1 MGGYEQ
7 QMAAAAAGYGI
18 SLGMLIASSVMC
30 AVFFF
35 SFRIPEIACRILA
48 RKQRRSG
55 AGRKEKRRPESLE
68 KGILLSAGKG
78 ETEALPC
85 ADPPQAEPAKD
96 SLKSRTED
104 LKGDFRILEQIEVI
118 HSDEFI

>member
-7 QMAAAAAGYGI
+7 QMAAVAAGYGI
-18 SLGMLIASSVMC
+18 SLGIMIVSSVLC

-35 SFRIPEIACRILA
+35 SFRIPETASRIRA
-48 RKQRRSG
+48 RKQKRSG
-55 AGRKEKRRPESLE
+55 AGRKEKRKP
-68 KGILLSAGKG
+68 
-78 ETEALPC
+78 
-85 ADPPQAEPAKD
+85 EPAKD
-96 SLKSRTED
+96 SLKNRTED